1 VLYRLTTRGIGNRA
15 KIEVV
20 RRGERRT
27 LEVMLRAAPPADP
40 ADVRDLAGVHP
51 FDGASV
57 SNIVP
62 GAADD
67 LGVDVQ
73 QGVVLLSV
81 RPNST
86 AARLGFR
93 TGDVV
98 VQVGR
103 DRIANVSQLEGVLQ
117 VRQQSW
123 LVLVR
128 RGNQVLRLQLGG

>member
-1 VLYRLTTRGIGNRA
+1 
-15 KIEVV
+15 
-20 RRGERRT
+20 
-27 LEVMLRAAPPADP
+27 MLRAAPPADP
-40 ADVRDLAGVHP
+40 TRDWRAHP
-51 FDGASV
+51 FDGV

-62 GAADD
+62 GADD
-67 LGVDVQ
+67 LGDRRRR
-73 QGVVLLSV
+73 GHSLLRASH
-81 RPNST
+81 ST